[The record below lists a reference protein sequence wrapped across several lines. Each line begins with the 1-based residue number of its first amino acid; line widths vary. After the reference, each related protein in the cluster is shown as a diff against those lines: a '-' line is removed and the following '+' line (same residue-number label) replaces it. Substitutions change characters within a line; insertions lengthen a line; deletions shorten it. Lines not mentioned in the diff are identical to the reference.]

1 MEQRDTDTNHCSIR
15 SYFKGCDTLYKKIVR
30 ITIMLIGYSVITI
43 VTLLL
48 IQVKTENHET
58 NQQHTPTSK
67 QLQST
72 TTLRI

>member
-1 MEQRDTDTNHCSIR
+1 
-15 SYFKGCDTLYKKIVR
+15 
-30 ITIMLIGYSVITI
+30 MLIGYSVITI